1 MALIDNIKKSE
12 GFVGDEYKDSLGI
25 PTIGYGTRLPI
36 SEAEAELILI
46 SRLDVF
52 KASLVDKKPIIHVL
66 SDERQDVLFEMA
78 YQLGVGGVLKFK
90 NMWHAIEHHDFYTAS
105 LEMLNSKW
113 AKQTP
118 NRAKKL
124 AKIMRGL

>member
-1 MALIDNIKKSE
+1 MSLIENIKKSE
-12 GFVGDEYKDSLGI
+12 GFVGTVYKDSLDI
-25 PTIGYGTRLPI
+25 DTLGYGTRMPLN
-36 SEAEAELILI
+36 EAEAELLLK

-52 KASLVDKKPIIHVL
+52 IASLVDKKPIIHVL
-66 SDERQDVLFEMA
+66 SDERRDVLYEMA

-90 NMWHAIEHHDFYTAS
+90 NMWHAIEHKDFHIAS

-118 NRAKKL
+118 LRAKKL
-124 AKIMRGL
+124 AKIMRG